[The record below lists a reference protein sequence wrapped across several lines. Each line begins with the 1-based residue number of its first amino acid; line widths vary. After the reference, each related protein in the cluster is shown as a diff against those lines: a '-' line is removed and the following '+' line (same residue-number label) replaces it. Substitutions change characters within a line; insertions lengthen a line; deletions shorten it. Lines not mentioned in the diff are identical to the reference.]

1 MRRVTA
7 QALFASDHMDEAES
21 PYIHGHTFY
30 VAATEVGSSVALR
43 EDLAEVASELHL
55 RSLEDMLVGGSQ
67 DLSSMASWFMERLL
81 LRHPRLTRVELW
93 TADRPEER
101 VGVEREIR

>member
-1 MRRVTA
+1 VRRVTA
-7 QALFASDHMDEAES
+7 QALFASTHQDEAES

-30 VAATEVGSSVALR
+30 VAATKVGTSVALR
-43 EDLAEVASELHL
+43 EDLAEIAAELHL
-55 RSLEDMLVGGSQ
+55 QTLEDMLVGGGQ
-67 DLSSMASWFMERLL
+67 DLHSMAAWFMERLL

-93 TADRPEER
+93 VADRPEER

>member
-7 QALFASDHMDEAES
+7 QALFASTHMDEAES

-30 VAATEVGSSVALR
+30 VTATEVGSSVALR
-43 EDLAEVASELHL
+43 EDLAEIASELHL
-55 RSLEDMLVGGSQ
+55 QTLDDMLVGGGQ
-67 DLSSMASWFMERLL
+67 DLDSMAAWFMERLL
-81 LRHPRLTRVELW
+81 LRHPRLSRVEIWL
-93 TADRPEER
+93 ADRPEER